1 MTALPPGVRRS
12 VSPLRT
18 VDLHS
23 ILDADPDLGADLGP
37 GQWEQARAVC
47 RGRAVTLRAGACDLD
62 GVLAAHPSAIGF
74 LIVDGL
80 LRRETSLRNR
90 GLIELVGAGDV
101 IQPATGHGS
110 PILATDRSDAVIDEV
125 RMLEL
130 GIDFIRCAGRWPGLL
145 GAVLARV
152 ENQRRHLITQEL
164 IVHLPLAEHRVLFM
178 LWHLAGRW
186 GQVTVDGVRL
196 RLRLTH
202 AVLGQLIA
210 AKRPTV
216 SLAVR
221 RLEEKGCVRRTAA
234 GAWLITTR
242 GQSVVNALA
251 RTEPPVPGT
260 RVLRHGAGVLSAAAP
275 AAPPRVGRA
284 RPRTLSGAPALG
296 R

>member
-1 MTALPPGVRRS
+1 MA
-12 VSPLRT
+12 PLRA
-18 VDLHS
+18 VDLPS
-23 ILDADPDLGADLGP
+23 VLDADPDLGAALP
-37 GQWEQARAVC
+37 AEQWEQAREAC
-47 RGRAVTLRAGACDLD
+47 RGRAVTLREGACDLD
-62 GVLAAHPSAIGF
+62 AVLASRPSAIGF

-90 GLIELVGAGDV
+90 RLIELVGAGDV
-101 IQPATGHGS
+101 VQPATDHGS
-110 PILATDRSDAVIDEV
+110 PILATGRSDTVIDEV

-130 GIDFIRCAGRWPGLL
+130 GIDFIHAAGRWPGLL
-145 GAVLARV
+145 TAALARV

-186 GQVTVDGVRL
+186 GQVTLDGVRL

-202 AVLGQLIA
+202 AFLGQLIA

-221 RLEEKGCVRRTAA
+221 RLEEKGCVQRTAG

-242 GQSVVNALA
+242 GQRMVTTLA
-251 RTEPPVPGT
+251 RTESPAAGT
-260 RVLRHGAGVLSAAAP
+260 GTLRRHDELSAAAP
-275 AAPPRVGRA
+275 AAPPPAARA
-284 RPRTLSGAPALG
+284 RSRTLSGVPARG